1 MEVNITNLLKKQLK
15 MKYVICVENVGKP
28 RLVNSKA
35 DLNRVVANIE
45 EGPGIICIAWN
56 KNTPGSVMAQTSEN
70 ILGKE
75 QSMLIGFSYL
85 VDDSTPLHEML
96 WEAFEKVLS

>member
-1 MEVNITNLLKKQLK
+1 
-15 MKYVICVENVGKP
+15 MKYVICVENGGKP
-28 RLVNSKA
+28 KLVRSKSE
-35 DLNRVVANIE
+35 LNRIVTGVK
-45 EGPGIICIAWN
+45 EGPGIVCIAWN
-56 KNTPGSVMAQTSEN
+56 ENTPANVMAQTSEN

-85 VDDSTPLHEML
+85 VDNSTPLHEML